1 MNKILFAIGLF
12 FFGYVTSQMISDN
25 KNLAIKQAHAQISE
39 IDRYRILGELVFEHA
54 VIDIIMDK
62 CMVDVKKV
70 DDNISQGKVLCDKK
84 KF

>member
-12 FFGYVTSQMISDN
+12 FFGYVTSEIINDN
-25 KNLAIKQAHAQISE
+25 KNLAIKQARAQISE

-54 VIDIIMDK
+54 VIDIIMDQ

-70 DDNISQGKVLCDKK
+70 DDNISQGKVLCDKR

>member
-12 FFGYVTSQMISDN
+12 FFGYVTSEIINDN
-25 KNLAIKQAHAQISE
+25 KNLAIKQARAQISE

-54 VIDIIMDK
+54 VIDIIMDQ

-84 KF
+84 KS

>member
-12 FFGYVTSQMISDN
+12 FFGYVTSEIINDN
-25 KNLAIKQAHAQISE
+25 KNLAIKQARAQISE

-54 VIDIIMDK
+54 VIDIIMDQ

>member
-12 FFGYVTSQMISDN
+12 FFGYVTSEIINDN

-39 IDRYRILGELVFEHA
+39 IDRYVIRGELVFEHA
-54 VIDIIMDK
+54 VIDIIMDQ

-70 DDNISQGKVLCDKK
+70 DDNISQGKVLCDKR